1 MNINKN
7 NPNIS
12 YKISSVK
19 KEDTDDKIG
28 SDYIQ
33 TEIEEPV
40 PSLISYIKEKY
51 NEDAS
56 SEIKEYE
63 DRINK
68 LE

>member
-19 KEDTDDKIG
+19 KEETDDRIT

-51 NEDAS
+51 NEDTS
-56 SEIKEYE
+56 EEIKEYE

-68 LE
+68 AD